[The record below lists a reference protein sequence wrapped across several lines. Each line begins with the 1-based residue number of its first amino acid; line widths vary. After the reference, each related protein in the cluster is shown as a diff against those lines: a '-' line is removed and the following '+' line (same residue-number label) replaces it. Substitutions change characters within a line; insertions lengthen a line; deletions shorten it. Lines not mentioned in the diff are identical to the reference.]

1 MERWFKVKEKDIKPN
16 QGREDK
22 EEIDKKKKEEWLKKE
37 KTTMIEQRKEYINYI
52 KGVMQ
57 KKGFNPK
64 LRKDKF
70 SGGVR
75 GRRG

>member
-1 MERWFKVKEKDIKPN
+1 MKEKDIKPN
-16 QGREDK
+16 KGKEDK

-64 LRKDKF
+64 LRRDKF
-70 SGGVR
+70 SSGVR
-75 GRRG
+75 GRG

>member
-1 MERWFKVKEKDIKPN
+1 MKEKDIKPN
-16 QGREDK
+16 KGKEDK

-70 SGGVR
+70 
-75 GRRG
+75 

>member
-1 MERWFKVKEKDIKPN
+1 MERWFKMKEKDIKPN
-16 QGREDK
+16 KGREDK

-37 KTTMIEQRKEYINYI
+37 KTTMIEQRKEYIDYI

-70 SGGVR
+70 PGGVR
-75 GRRG
+75 GRG

>member
-1 MERWFKVKEKDIKPN
+1 MKEEDIKPN
-16 QGREDK
+16 KERKGREDK

-64 LRKDKF
+64 LRKDDKF

-75 GRRG
+75 GRG